1 MATSTRRPTIRQI
14 QQWWRSEPSA
24 NVAIATGAPGPDV
37 VDVDRKGEGSGYPA
51 WNELKRAGLVG
62 EPQAIIRTPSGGMHA
77 YYKGTEHQRNG
88 HLPAHQIDFRSTGG
102 YVVTPP
108 SQVGGRPY
116 AVVSKQASAAT
127 VDWQKVREHLDPQP
141 ERQPYRAPER
151 GADRPRDV
159 SHLAGWVAR
168 QPEGNRNEGL
178 FWAANRALEAG
189 DTATL
194 DGLAQAARD
203 AGLDAREIDRT
214 IRSAQQTATR
224 GAGRPF
230 EHQAPAGPGAAR
242 AAGQT
247 SHSTPARGGGKLMT
261 AVAELPAIGEEDDA
275 GAVRVPAGGT
285 RLRLRALAAM
295 GHSDARIARALGESP
310 RVVTTVMS
318 ARARTVSR
326 RAARRRGRAVRGLV
340 GQAAARADTRRAR
353 GRGRGEEPGPAQ
365 PLVHRAGL
373 DDDELDVPGYRPRA
387 TWRPATGTGVAGD
400 DPLGAIAKRRTP
412 PDSRTEAAR

>member
-1 MATSTRRPTIRQI
+1 MSRSPQEEAAHRYADHGWFVFPAAPGSKIPVTEHGYLDATTGHKQI

-62 EPQAIIRTPSGGMHA
+62 EPQAVIRTPSGGMHA

-108 SQVGGRPY
+108 STVGGRPY

-141 ERQPYRAPER
+141 ERRPYRAPER
-151 GADRPRDV
+151 GADRPWDV

-178 FWAANRALEAG
+178 FWAANRAIEAG

-194 DGLAQAARD
+194 DGLARAARD
-203 AGLDAREIDRT
+203 AGLEEREIGRT

-230 EHQAPAGPGAAR
+230 EHG
-242 AAGQT
+242 T
-247 SHSTPARGGGKLMT
+247 SGRER
-261 AVAELPAIGEEDDA
+261 AVAVARPPVPQAREAEDQEMEA
-275 GAVRVPAGGT
+275 GR
-285 RLRLRALAAM
+285 
-295 GHSDARIARALGESP
+295 
-310 RVVTTVMS
+310 
-318 ARARTVSR
+318 
-326 RAARRRGRAVRGLV
+326 
-340 GQAAARADTRRAR
+340 
-353 GRGRGEEPGPAQ
+353 
-365 PLVHRAGL
+365 
-373 DDDELDVPGYRPRA
+373 
-387 TWRPATGTGVAGD
+387 
-400 DPLGAIAKRRTP
+400 
-412 PDSRTEAAR
+412 